1 MKKDMKILLVT
12 PISDTHYVV
21 PPIGLGYLASSLRK
35 NGFPEV
41 SILDCIKENM
51 DYEKFREYIKSEVP
65 DIVGFQI
72 FSCDFSNT
80 LKQIRIVKE
89 ENPSACILVGGAHVS
104 TTRERILDDAP
115 DVDFGF
121 WGEAETT
128 LPKLIRK
135 FAGDDSI
142 KYDDI
147 EGLIRKEN
155 GRTIVNERVFIEEL
169 DRLEFPAW
177 DLIDPRT
184 YPENP
189 QGAFFEKFPIAPIST
204 SRGCP
209 YLCTFCASH
218 TNMGR
223 RVRLRSIENVIK
235 EMELLYNEYSV
246 REFHIIDDVFNLY
259 KDRVLAFC
267 DALKEKR
274 WDISYTFPNGIRLNT
289 LDLEVLTAMKE
300 TGAYS
305 FTVGIESGSQRI
317 LDHMKKSLSLKEIEE
332 KINLINEAGLTPS
345 GFFIVGYP
353 AETEEDIFKTI
364 EFAKKL
370 KIKRAHFSNFLPLPG
385 TEATKRLLESKEI
398 EEINWSQLFYSKVPY
413 SPPGISRK
421 RLKALQRKAFISF
434 HLRPSIIIKMLS
446 EIKSFRHLKSLLK
459 RMTDYLFKT

>member
-1 MKKDMKILLVT
+1 MKILLVT

-35 NGFPEV
+35 NGFSEI
-41 SILDCIKENM
+41 SILDCIKEEM
-51 DYEKFREYIKSEVP
+51 DFDGFRSYIKKNIP
-65 DIVGFQI
+65 DVAGFQI
-72 FSCDFSNT
+72 FSCDFANT
-80 LKQIRIVKE
+80 LKQINIVKE
-89 ENPSACILVGGAHVS
+89 VNPSAMVVIGGAHVS
-104 TTRERILDDAP
+104 TTRERVLQDAV
-115 DVDFGF
+115 DVDYGF

-128 LPKLIRK
+128 FPKLIK
-135 FAGDDSI
+135 KISGNNSI
-142 KYDDI
+142 EFNSI
-147 EGLIRKEN
+147 EGLIWRKN
-155 GRTIVNERVFIEEL
+155 GKSVINERVFIENL
-169 DRLEFPAW
+169 DELEFPAW

-223 RVRLRSIENVIK
+223 AVRLRSIDNVIS
-235 EMELLYNEYSV
+235 EMEVLYKGFSV

-259 KDRVLAFC
+259 RERVLEFC
-267 DALKEKR
+267 DALKRKK

-289 LDLEVLTAMKE
+289 LNMEVLKAMKE

-305 FTVGIESGSQRI
+305 FTVGIESGSQRV

-332 KINLINEAGLTPS
+332 KVALINEAGLSPS

-353 AETEEDIFKTI
+353 AETEEDILETI
-364 EFAKKL
+364 RFAKKL

-385 TEATKRLLESKEI
+385 TRATELLVQNNEI
-398 EEINWSQLFYSKVPY
+398 GEIDWSELFYSKVPY
-413 SPPGISRK
+413 SPPGISK
-421 RLKALQRKAFISF
+421 DRLKALQRKAFISF
-434 HLRPSIIIKMLS
+434 HLRPSIIVQLLS
-446 EIKSFRHLKSLLK
+446 EIKSISHLKSLMK
-459 RMTDYLFKT
+459 RMKDYLFKS